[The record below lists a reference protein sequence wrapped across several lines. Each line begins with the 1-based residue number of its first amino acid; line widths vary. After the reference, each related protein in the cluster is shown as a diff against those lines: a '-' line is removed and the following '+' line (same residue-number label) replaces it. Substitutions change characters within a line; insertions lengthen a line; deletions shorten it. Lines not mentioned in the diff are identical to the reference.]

1 MSAPRL
7 GFVGLGWI
15 GAMRLEAVAASGRAE
30 VVALCD
36 PVRQRLD
43 AAGQAHPDAVRFE
56 AFDDLLD
63 RAAELAL
70 DGVVVATPNALHALQ
85 SIACLDRGL
94 AVFCQ
99 KPLAPTAAE
108 ARSIVDAARRAD
120 RLLAV
125 DYSYRYTDGAR
136 ALHRLVH
143 DGELGEVFSVDS
155 VFHNAYG
162 PDKAWAYDPALAGGG
177 ALVDLGVHQID
188 LALWLLGYPAIRAVS
203 GRAYRDGAILDS
215 PGIDDFAIARLELEG
230 GATVQIAVSWNAH
243 AGRDCIIRTTL
254 FGTRGGAELRN
265 VDGSFYTFDAYR
277 HRGRTTASLGRE
289 THDWLGRCIL
299 EWVERL
305 GESPAFDDAVERSV
319 RVAEVVDAVYGRA
332 PVPAI

>member
-15 GAMRLEAVAASGRAE
+15 GAMRLEAIAASGRAE

-43 AAGQAHPDAVRFE
+43 AAGAAHPDALRFE
-56 AFDDLLD
+56 AFDALLD
-63 RAAELAL
+63 RAEELAL
-70 DGVVVATPNALHALQ
+70 DGVVVATPNALHAPQ
-85 SIACLDRGL
+85 SIACLDLGL

-108 ARSIVDAARRAD
+108 ARAIVDAARRAD

-136 ALHRLVH
+136 ALRRLVR

-162 PDKAWAYDPALAGGG
+162 PDKAWAHDPALAGGG

-188 LALWLLGYPAIRAVS
+188 LALWLLGDPAIRAVS
-203 GRAYRDGAILDS
+203 GRAYRDGATLDP
-215 PGIDDFAIARLELEG
+215 PGIDDFAIVRIDLEG
-230 GATVQIAVSWNAH
+230 GATVHVAVSWNAH

-254 FGTRGGAELRN
+254 FGTRGGAEFRN
-265 VDGSFYTFDAYR
+265 VDGSFYAFDACL
-277 HRGRTTASLGRE
+277 HRGRTTTSLGRE

-299 EWVERL
+299 DWVERL
-305 GESPAFDDAVERSV
+305 GESPTFDDAVERSV

-332 PVPAI
+332 AVPAT